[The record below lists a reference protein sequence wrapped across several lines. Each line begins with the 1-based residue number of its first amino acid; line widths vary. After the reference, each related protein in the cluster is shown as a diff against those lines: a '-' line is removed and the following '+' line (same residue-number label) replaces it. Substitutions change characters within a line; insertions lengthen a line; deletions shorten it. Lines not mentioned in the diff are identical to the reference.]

1 MHREVQL
8 TGKLDLDRTLGVFV
22 RGKADPCM
30 RRDETGAWWRAMRT
44 PEGPATLRIAV
55 EGPKLSLQAF
65 GAGEDW
71 ALSIGPDLVGL
82 GDLLEGF
89 QPQGAV
95 ADLARKLPGVRIPRA
110 HTVMQCLLLI
120 VLEQKVVG
128 KQAWQGYYRLCRR
141 LGQPAPGPFAL
152 SLPPASDELAAL
164 PYYEMHRMGIE
175 RRRAETLIRAAKHA
189 RRLEE
194 LPDMP
199 LGAAKRRL
207 GSLRGIGEWTV
218 AELARVA
225 LGDAD
230 AVSVGDYHLPRLV
243 AFNLAGER
251 EADDARMLELLQP
264 YPGHRGRVQR
274 LVEVGGKPFPRRG
287 PRLQPIPLWRR

>member
-1 MHREVQL
+1 MHREIQL
-8 TGKLDLDRTLGVFV
+8 TEKLDLDRTLAVFV

-30 RRDETGAWWRAMRT
+30 RKDERGAWWRAMRT
-44 PEGPATLRIAV
+44 PEGPATLRIAL
-55 EGPKLSLQAF
+55 EGSKLALQSF
-65 GAGEDW
+65 GAGRDW

-82 GDLLEGF
+82 GDRLDGF

-95 ADLARKLPGVRIPRA
+95 ADLARKFPGVRIPRA

-128 KQAWQGYYRLCRR
+128 KQAWQGYYGLCRR
-141 LGQPAPGPFAL
+141 LGRPAPGPLVL

-194 LPDMP
+194 LPSMP
-199 LGAAKRRL
+199 LDAAKRRL

-218 AELARVA
+218 AELARIA

-230 AVSVGDYHLPRLV
+230 AVSVGDYHLPKLV

-251 EADDARMLELLQP
+251 EADDARMLELLEP
-264 YPGHRGRVQR
+264 YTGHRGRVQR
-274 LVEVGGKPFPRRG
+274 LIEVGGRPFPRRG